1 MPPVRKIGLEEEL
14 LLVHPETGELANA
27 AGAVLHDHRVSRGDA
42 PPAWATVILEGEL
55 LRDMLETHT
64 DPIEDLEEIGR
75 QLRQAR
81 RTAIASADEAG
92 VAVAATGTAP
102 LGTALPVVS
111 PNPRYER
118 IVQEFGDTGRGAGT
132 LGMHVHVDVAD
143 DEEGVRVID
152 GLRLWLP
159 LLTAISANSPYAA
172 GRDTGYASWR
182 QQVWTRWP
190 TSGTA
195 EPFGSAA
202 EYRRVS
208 ESLIRLGAA
217 LDEGML
223 YYDARLSAS
232 YPTVEIRVA
241 DTCTDVDHALVVAA
255 LARALVETL
264 ADPNAAD
271 RNVADPNGA
280 QAPPGVQPRS
290 DLLRAAWWR
299 AARYGL
305 SDDLVHPQTWDLVPA
320 AEALKA
326 LVERVADPLAE
337 AGDTDRVD
345 DGLARLAS
353 AGNGA
358 RQQRQAFERSGD
370 LHAVVADLVERT
382 AASAR
387 E

>member
-1 MPPVRKIGLEEEL
+1 
-14 LLVHPETGELANA
+14 
-27 AGAVLHDHRVSRGDA
+27 
-42 PPAWATVILEGEL
+42 
-55 LRDMLETHT
+55 
-64 DPIEDLEEIGR
+64 
-75 QLRQAR
+75 
-81 RTAIASADEAG
+81 
-92 VAVAATGTAP
+92 
-102 LGTALPVVS
+102 
-111 PNPRYER
+111 
-118 IVQEFGDTGRGAGT
+118 
-132 LGMHVHVDVAD
+132 VHVDVSD

-152 GLRLWLP
+152 GLRPWLP

-182 QQVWTRWP
+182 QQVWARWP

-208 ESLIRLGAA
+208 ESLVRLGAA
-217 LDEGML
+217 LDDGML
-223 YYDARLSAS
+223 YYDARLSAV

-241 DTCTDVDHALVVAA
+241 DACTDVDHALVVAA
-255 LARALVETL
+255 LSRALVETL
-264 ADPNAAD
+264 ADGSSSEA
-271 RNVADPNGA
+271 
-280 QAPPGVQPRS
+280 QPRS

-305 SDDLVHPQTWDLVPA
+305 SGDLVHPQTWELVPA
-320 AEALKA
+320 GDALAALVDRVGEALA
-326 LVERVADPLAE
+326 Q
-337 AGDTDRVD
+337 AGDTDRVT

-382 AASAR
+382 ARSAQ